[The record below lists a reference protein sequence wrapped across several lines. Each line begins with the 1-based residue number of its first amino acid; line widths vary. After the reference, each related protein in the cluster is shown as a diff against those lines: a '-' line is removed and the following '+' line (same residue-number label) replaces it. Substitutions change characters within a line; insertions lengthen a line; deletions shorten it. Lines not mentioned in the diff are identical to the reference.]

1 MKGLVPCD
9 LRGAVLAEGE
19 AIWHRESNVDA
30 LYGQQV
36 AIQRPPEESNWPDH
50 GEMGVV
56 CSRAYYLRA
65 EPEPYY
71 QVDSYLTGGRLS
83 GGGSFHRLS
92 TLLLVEDA
100 D

>member
-19 AIWHRESNVDA
+19 AIWHRELDVDE

-36 AIQRPPEESNWPDH
+36 AIQRPPADQDWPDH
-50 GEMGVV
+50 GEMGVI
-56 CSRAYYLRA
+56 CSRAYYLR
-65 EPEPYY
+65 EDPEPYY
-71 QVDSYLTGGRLS
+71 QVDTYGPGCRLD
-83 GGGSFHRLS
+83 GVGSFHRKS
-92 TLLLVEDA
+92 TLLLVEDS